1 MMADVHFT
9 AAHWA
14 FLLSVAAI
22 LGSMMLRKG
31 VVVPSIGGIFVVAL
45 LARGGGGGVLDTV
58 VYATQV
64 VFKALLDAGTSLFDI
79 MLIIALMVAMLR
91 SLQAQGADQIMV
103 APFRKL
109 IRGPRSAFFV
119 LAITMYVASAFF
131 WPTPAVALVGTVLIP
146 VAERAGFPALAA
158 AVVLNLAGDAMALA
172 ADPVI
177 QGATRLSSAAAGIAP
192 AALYPY
198 TLALSLICGVVA
210 IALGGLAIR
219 RDMRRGILVAPT
231 APEIA
236 LGAGGEPVEMAVEV
250 AGKPRS
256 ARFCAVAVPI
266 VLLAVIGLMISRA
279 AAGPKEAIV
288 GAAATSLLGGTAA
301 ILLVLSAITHDGH
314 HAMDSVILHIRE
326 GFLFSFR
333 VFAPIIPI
341 AGFFF
346 LGNPVHAAAVM
357 GNGTPGFLF
366 DFGSYIGSHLGGNPV
381 LLCFGMTFIGMLIS
395 LDGSGFAGLPMT
407 GSLAGALG
415 SHAALNVAA
424 LAALGQVATIV
435 SATTLVA
442 WSFPAVA
449 VAGVA
454 GVPTPE
460 MVRRNLVP
468 CGVGLLL
475 ITLVT
480 ATLIMR

>member
-1 MMADVHFT
+1 MTAVHFT
-9 AAHWA
+9 AAHWG
-14 FLLSVAAI
+14 FLLAVAAI
-22 LGSMMLRKG
+22 LTSMVLRKG
-31 VVVPSIGGIFVVAL
+31 VVIPSIAGIFLVGVL
-45 LARGGGGGVLDTV
+45 FHRGDSSVLDTV
-58 VYATQV
+58 IYAIQT

-91 SLQAQGADQIMV
+91 SLQAQGADKIMI

-109 IRGPRSAFFV
+109 IRGPRSAFIV
-119 LAITMYVASAFF
+119 LAIIMYVASAFF

-146 VAERAGFPALAA
+146 VAAQAGFPALAA
-158 AVVLNLAGDAMALA
+158 AVVLNLAGDAMALS

-192 AALYPY
+192 AAIYPY
-198 TLALSLICGVVA
+198 TLVLSVILGVVA
-210 IALGGLAIR
+210 IALGGFAIR
-219 RDMRRGILVAPT
+219 RDMRRGTLT
-231 APEIA
+231 APATQDVGLIPVGFD
-236 LGAGGEPVEMAVEV
+236 GAPAEA
-250 AGKPRS
+250 AGAQHS
-256 ARFCAVAVPI
+256 ARITAVVVPI
-266 VLLAVIGLMISRA
+266 VLLGVIVLMLSRA
-279 AAGPKEAIV
+279 ASGPKDAIV
-288 GAAATSLLGGTAA
+288 GGAATSLLGGTAA
-301 ILLVLSAITHDGH
+301 ILLVFTTITHHGH
-314 HAMDSVILHIRE
+314 HAMDSVIVHLRE

-333 VFAPIIPI
+333 IFAPIIPI

-346 LGNPVHAAAVM
+346 LGNPAHAAAVM
-357 GNGTPGFLF
+357 GQGTPGFLF
-366 DFGSYIGSHLGGNPV
+366 DFGNYIGSHLDGNPF

-415 SHAALNVAA
+415 GHAVLKVAA

-454 GVPTPE
+454 GVPTPQ
-460 MVRRNLVP
+460 MVRRNFVP

-475 ITLVT
+475 ITIVT
-480 ATLIMR
+480 AIWIMR

>member
-1 MMADVHFT
+1 MAHIHFT

-14 FLLSVAAI
+14 FLLAVLAI
-22 LGSMMLRKG
+22 LLSMTLRKG
-31 VVVPSIGGIFVVAL
+31 VVIPSIGGIFVVGL
-45 LARGGGGGVLDTV
+45 LSHPAGARNVDTV
-58 VYATQV
+58 IYATQV

-91 SLQAQGADQIMV
+91 SLQEQGADQIMI

-109 IRGPRSAFFV
+109 IRGPRSAFLV

-131 WPTPAVALVGTVLIP
+131 WPTPAVALVGTILIP
-146 VAERAGFPALAA
+146 VAASAGFPALAA
-158 AVVLNLAGDAMALA
+158 AVVLNLAGDATALA

-192 AALYPY
+192 AELYPY
-198 TLALSLICGVVA
+198 TLGLSLICGVVA
-210 IALGGLAIR
+210 IALGGYAIR
-219 RDMRRGILVAPT
+219 RDMRRGILAPP
-231 APEIA
+231 AVREIA
-236 LGAGGEPVEMAVEV
+236 PAVGVLVKLPSATV
-250 AGKPRS
+250 AARRS
-256 ARFCAVAVPI
+256 ARFCAVVVPI
-266 VLLAVIGLMISRA
+266 VLLSVIGLMISRA
-279 AAGPKEAIV
+279 AAGPKDAIV
-288 GAAATSLLGGTAA
+288 GGAATSLLGGTAA
-301 ILLVLSAITHDGH
+301 ILLVLSSITHEGH

-357 GNGTPGFLF
+357 GQGTPGFLF
-366 DFGSYIGSHLGGNPV
+366 DFGSYIGSHLGGNPL

-415 SHAALNVAA
+415 GHVTLNVAA

-442 WSFPAVA
+442 WAFPAVA

-454 GVPTPE
+454 GVKTSD
-460 MVRRNLVP
+460 MVRRNLLP

-475 ITLVT
+475 ITVLT
-480 ATLIMR
+480 AIVIMR

>member
-1 MMADVHFT
+1 MADVHFT

-14 FLLSVAAI
+14 FLLSVLAI
-22 LGSMMLRKG
+22 LVSMTLRKG
-31 VVVPSIGGIFVVAL
+31 VVIPSIGGIFIVGL
-45 LARGGGGGVLDTV
+45 LSHHGGDGNLDTV
-58 VYATQV
+58 IYATQV
-64 VFKALLDAGTSLFDI
+64 VFKSLLDAGTSLFDI

-91 SLQAQGADQIMV
+91 SLQAQGADQIMI

-109 IRGPRSAFFV
+109 IRGPRSAFLV
-119 LAITMYVASAFF
+119 LTITMYVASAFF
-131 WPTPAVALVGTVLIP
+131 WPTPAVALVGTILIP

-192 AALYPY
+192 AELYPY
-198 TLALSLICGVVA
+198 TLVLSLICGVVA
-210 IALGGLAIR
+210 IALGGYAIR
-219 RDMRRGILVAPT
+219 RDMRRGILRAPT
-231 APEIA
+231 AQEI
-236 LGAGGEPVEMAVEV
+236 GRV
-250 AGKPRS
+250 AGLVAEGPAETAPRRGRS
-256 ARFCAVAVPI
+256 ARLCAIVVPI
-266 VLLAVIGLMISRA
+266 VLLSVIGLMISRA
-279 AAGPKEAIV
+279 ASGPKEAIV
-288 GAAATSLLGGTAA
+288 GGAATSLLGGTAA
-301 ILLVLSAITHDGH
+301 ILLVLSAITHEGH

-326 GFLFSFR
+326 GFLFSFK

-357 GNGTPGFLF
+357 GQGTPGFLF
-366 DFGSYIGSHLGGNPV
+366 DFGSYIGSHLDGNPL

-415 SHAALNVAA
+415 GHATLNVAA

-442 WSFPAVA
+442 WAFPAVA

-454 GVPTPE
+454 GVPTPD
-460 MVRRNLVP
+460 MVRRNLLP
-468 CGVGLLL
+468 CGAGLLL
-475 ITLVT
+475 ITILT
-480 ATLIMR
+480 AIVIMH

>member
-1 MMADVHFT
+1 MAEIHFT
-9 AAHWA
+9 AAHWG
-14 FLLSVAAI
+14 FLLAVASI
-22 LGSMMLRKG
+22 LICMALRKG
-31 VVVPSIGGIFVVAL
+31 VVVPSIGGIFLVGL
-45 LARGGGGGVLDTV
+45 LAHKGGDGALDTV
-58 VYATQV
+58 IYATQV

-79 MLIIALMVAMLR
+79 MLIIALMVAMLK
-91 SLQAQGADQIMV
+91 SLQAQGADQVMI

-109 IRGPRSAFFV
+109 IRGPRSAFAV
-119 LAITMYVASAFF
+119 LAVTMYVASAFF

-192 AALYPY
+192 AELYPY
-198 TLALSLICGVVA
+198 TLVLSLICGAVA
-210 IALGGLAIR
+210 IALGAAAIR
-219 RDMRRGILVAPT
+219 RDMRRGILKAVPVPKAAPG
-231 APEIA
+231 I
-236 LGAGGEPVEMAVEV
+236 GSVGGEPVISGNAH
-250 AGKPRS
+250 S
-256 ARFCAVAVPI
+256 ARLSAIVIPL
-266 VLLAVIGLMISRA
+266 VLLGVIGLMISRA
-279 AAGPKEAIV
+279 ASGPKEAIV
-288 GAAATSLLGGTAA
+288 GGAATSLLGGTAA
-301 ILLVLSAITHDGH
+301 ILLVFSAITHEGH

-357 GNGTPGFLF
+357 GPGTPGFLF
-366 DFGSYIGSHLGGNPV
+366 DFGSYIGSHLGGNP
-381 LLCFGMTFIGMLIS
+381 LLLSFGMTFIGMLIS

-415 SHAALNVAA
+415 AHAALNVAA

-449 VAGVA
+449 IAGVA
-454 GVPTPE
+454 GVPTTD
-460 MVRRNLVP
+460 MVRRNFLP

-475 ITLVT
+475 ITVVT
-480 ATLIMR
+480 AIVIVH